1 MNRKQAFIIATLLVL
16 IVCAGILAT
25 KVNNPLYTD
34 ANELTQTS
42 SNASKGDFFTE
53 SKLTRDNKYIQDVPT
68 YQAMMNDP
76 ETTKTAKDALALKL
90 KQMTEKNGNEK
101 AIETQL
107 KGKGFED
114 SFCQILDEKVS
125 VYVKADKLTEQQ
137 AKDIKNL
144 VVGITKVKQADVE
157 ISSKQ

>member
-42 SNASKGDFFTE
+42 SNTTKGDFFTE

-76 ETTKTAKDALALKL
+76 ETTSRIVA
-90 KQMTEKNGNEK
+90 M
-101 AIETQL
+101 
-107 KGKGFED
+107 
-114 SFCQILDEKVS
+114 SFCEPRSWTRVL
-125 VYVKADKLTEQQ
+125 
-137 AKDIKNL
+137 
-144 VVGITKVKQADVE
+144 
-157 ISSKQ
+157 SS